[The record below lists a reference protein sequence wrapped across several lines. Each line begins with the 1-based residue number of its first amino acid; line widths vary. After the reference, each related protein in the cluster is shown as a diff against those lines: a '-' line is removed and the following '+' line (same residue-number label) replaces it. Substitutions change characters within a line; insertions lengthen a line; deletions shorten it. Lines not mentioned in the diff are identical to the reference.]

1 VDWFQRLDRI
11 YDFIRPILDVGI
23 LAFLLYKAYDFLV
36 KTQAMQLVKGAGLLG
51 LVYGVAFLFRLT
63 TLQWIIQ
70 IMAPGF
76 LIVIAIVFQPE
87 LRKII
92 MRLGQGDIFR
102 PDTRPRIGQLEA
114 VVTAAEILS
123 QERRGALVVFS
134 RKIDIQNIIDTGT
147 RMNADISSPLL
158 VAVFEFDGPLHD
170 GAVVIQNGRIAA
182 AGCFLPLSE
191 QQGIR
196 KSFGTRH
203 RAALGTSEQS
213 DAVILVVSEETGA
226 ISLAFDSKIYY
237 DLSTLEVTRYLKEL
251 LDRGTR
257 REARGASVSEP
268 EEFGPD
274 SDLGGAALSPREG
287 SDVFGKP

>member
-1 VDWFQRLDRI
+1 VDWFQRFNYV
-11 YDFIRPILDVGI
+11 YDLVRPVLDVGI
-23 LAFLLYKAYDFLV
+23 LAFILYKTYDFLV
-36 KTQAMQLVKGAGLLG
+36 KTQAMQLVKGAGLLA

-63 TLQWIIQ
+63 TLQWILQ
-70 IMAPGF
+70 ILAPGL
-76 LIVIAIVFQPE
+76 LIVVAIVFQPE

-102 PDTRPRIGQLEA
+102 PDTRPRIGQFEA

-123 QERRGALVVFS
+123 QERRGALVVFA
-134 RKIDIQNIIDTGT
+134 RKINIRNIIDTGT
-147 RMNADISSPLL
+147 RMNADISSPLI

-170 GAVVIQNGRIAA
+170 GAMIIHNGRIAA

-203 RAALGTSEQS
+203 RAALGMSEQS

-226 ISLAFDSKIYY
+226 ISLAVDSKIYY
-237 DLSTLEVTRYLKEL
+237 DLSSLEITRKLKEF
-251 LDRGTR
+251 LDRGSR
-257 REARGASVSEP
+257 RGEVSPGA
-268 EEFGPD
+268 GT
-274 SDLGGAALSPREG
+274 DLDPGSLSPKEG
-287 SDVFGKP
+287 GDVFAQP